1 MEKYLPVSS
10 VEELDQDLA
19 NLVVEMAALQAMVHK
34 MRTTSSVFDNVVIF
48 PSLDMDSRYK
58 KFKLEIQFF
67 EDTPVASLQYS
78 LGSDMY
84 VIESGLFEIGAK
96 DPAFRK
102 FLDLPEDVATVL
114 SASTEKI
121 LETLF
126 SLQQIAHNL
135 AYDMAVADIENDDS
149 NDNFND
155 NANNDS
161 NYDEDFIDTE

>member
-10 VEELDQDLA
+10 VDELDQDLA
-19 NLVVEMAALQAMVHK
+19 NLVVEMSALQAMVHK
-34 MRTTSSVFDNVVIF
+34 MRATSSVFDNVIIF
-48 PSLDMDSRYK
+48 PSIDMDSRYK

-114 SASTEKI
+114 SASTEKV

-135 AYDMAVADIENDDS
+135 AYDITVADIENDDS
-149 NDNFND
+149 DDDFTE
-155 NANNDS
+155 DS
-161 NYDEDFIDTE
+161 EESDVDDDLTDLS